1 MEITGVCSAD
11 DVLNLQEMTM
21 QMIDD
26 GGSDDFGCEDK
37 WVYVQRCVC
46 TVLKKTPVYLVILLC
61 LLQEAFESCWSLEL
75 LHKQMQDAGE
85 DEDNLSLS

>member
-1 MEITGVCSAD
+1 MEPAILKTVTDQDKFRMEITGVCSAD

-37 WVYVQRCVC
+37 
-46 TVLKKTPVYLVILLC
+46 
-61 LLQEAFESCWSLEL
+61 
-75 LHKQMQDAGE
+75 
-85 DEDNLSLS
+85 